1 MNDPLA
7 SLRTRFLDRTRED
20 LAQLRAGAEP
30 RPLVHR
36 LAGTAGMLGFAELGR
51 LAAVVD
57 DQLLAGAAEPDDW
70 AALLA
75 AMAEATQT
83 PS

>member
-36 LAGTAGMLGFAELGR
+36 LAGTAGMLGFADLGR

-57 DQLLAGAAEPDDW
+57 EQLVDGEANPADW

-75 AMAEATQT
+75 SMAEATR